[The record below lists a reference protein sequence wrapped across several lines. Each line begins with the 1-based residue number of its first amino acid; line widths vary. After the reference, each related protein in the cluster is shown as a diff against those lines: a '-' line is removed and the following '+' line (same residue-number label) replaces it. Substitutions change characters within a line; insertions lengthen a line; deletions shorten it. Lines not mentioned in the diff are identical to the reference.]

1 MPENKLRL
9 TRRNLEIKQAL
20 RAIPPLSEVSAW
32 IHPDERRL
40 TFLCDFLGYNEEME
54 QITVELREPPLPEL
68 ASSEFLYF
76 RFPKDV
82 SVGKFHV
89 LSIQEKKV
97 VLRTCE
103 EMLVP
108 ERRRHR
114 RILFR
119 TEDQKSLTVRM
130 GEAELELGVLN
141 ASRSGFRVR
150 TTPAESTRLKASGTF
165 ALTMLGGEKL
175 ETQCRF
181 VWSDE
186 SSTGISLDHELA
198 KDAFEEFSFTPRSKG
213 VDAEKFFSD
222 QEFYDTVKTNMADI
236 LQKLESKPKL
246 GTAMQTLRL
255 DREGNYLKNHT
266 ELLCYISCSIGRML
280 GWVTQRTID
289 KLIYAAYLHDI
300 RYFEKPELARIM
312 NLEEFNR
319 VKPGLSEEDQR
330 IYLQGPEYSAL
341 MARDEETNSIE
352 VERILIQQKERPDGS
367 GFPNGVDFK
376 QLYPLSCLFMVSH
389 EFVDY
394 VYGSENW
401 TFKEFS
407 ARAREQFK
415 GPYFIKIIEAFD
427 QLI

>member
-1 MPENKLRL
+1 MAEKKMRL
-9 TRRNLEIKQAL
+9 TRRNLEIQQAL

-40 TFLCDFLGYNEEME
+40 TFLCDFQGYNEEME
-54 QITVELREPPLPEL
+54 QITVELRDPPLPEL
-68 ASSEFLYF
+68 AGSELLYF

-82 SVGKFHV
+82 SVGKFPV
-89 LSIQEKKV
+89 LSVREKKLL
-97 VLRTCE
+97 LRTCE

-108 ERRRHR
+108 ERRSHR

-119 TEDQKSLTVRM
+119 ADDQKNLTLLI
-130 GEAELELGVLN
+130 GDSELELAVLN

-150 TTPAESTRLKASGTF
+150 TTPAESTRLKAAGAFSLNIPGDGKIQTP
-165 ALTMLGGEKL
+165 
-175 ETQCRF
+175 CRF

-186 SSTGISLDHELA
+186 SSTGITLDAELSR
-198 KDAFEEFSFTPRSKG
+198 DIFEEFSFTPRSKV

-236 LQKLESKPKL
+236 LRKLESKPKL
-246 GTAMQTLRL
+246 ATAMQTLKV
-255 DREGNYLKNHT
+255 DREGNYLKTHT
-266 ELLCYISCSIGRML
+266 ELLCYVSCSIGRML

-300 RYFEKPELARIM
+300 RYFEKPGLARIA
-312 NLEEFNR
+312 NLQAFHQA
-319 VKPGLSEEDQR
+319 KSGLSEEDQK

-394 VYGSENW
+394 VYGSNRW
-401 TFKEFS
+401 TFKEFCAK
-407 ARAREQFK
+407 ARGQFK